1 MELIQ
6 AQIRFNRTMSEDKRY
21 KNLDMIIEEESKSPN
36 NINIHNQQINIKSD
50 NNMILEDEKE
60 KIFEFEGDEEQEEN
74 KEKKRNNKRFGTD
87 YKIDKNYNYPK
98 IDYFPNLI

>member
-1 MELIQ
+1 MLFVSKTSYLKSGISPVRLVSIYTPWFWNLILH
-6 AQIRFNRTMSEDKRY
+6 FS
-21 KNLDMIIEEESKSPN
+21 
-36 NINIHNQQINIKSD
+36 
-50 NNMILEDEKE
+50 KE
-60 KIFEFEGDEEQEEN
+60 KIFEFKRDEEQEEN